1 PFVAQQSI
9 HRLGLYI
16 LNGDIRAFLDGQQVS
31 EQSDSQSLAGNQF
44 GLSSRGAK
52 AAWQSVS
59 IRISDPTAFTFA
71 FASKITGGDG
81 RVLFSDAGFRVVST
95 SGKALAGIRAF
106 RIDRDSLSYY
116 VFWDSADHFRA
127 LSGFADEFE
136 PQDTNTRLV
145 KLSTA
150 PSVPH
155 IHIYDPTKTD
165 WLMGLFNK
173 TANFKQTGTTVQLNS
188 LGPFYLRDGS
198 FVSQDASLSDAM
210 LGPAGTE
217 SELSEMAFGPWL
229 HFGSYRSFPSVSG
242 LIGSS
247 PSMVDTIAAASH
259 VPASSKFT
267 V

>member
-1 PFVAQQSI
+1 VQVQPLDPNFAAASLVSYYGDSRHFYEFGIDAVHQTWFLQKNDKSGSSTLASGPFVAQQSI

-71 FASKITGGDG
+71 FTSKITGGDG

-116 VFWDSADHFRA
+116 VFWDPADHFRA

-155 IHIYDPTKTD
+155 IHIY
-165 WLMGLFNK
+165 
-173 TANFKQTGTTVQLNS
+173 
-188 LGPFYLRDGS
+188 
-198 FVSQDASLSDAM
+198 
-210 LGPAGTE
+210 
-217 SELSEMAFGPWL
+217 
-229 HFGSYRSFPSVSG
+229 
-242 LIGSS
+242 
-247 PSMVDTIAAASH
+247 
-259 VPASSKFT
+259 
-267 V
+267 